1 MAHSQISIQAQRC
14 SDRMRQGRAGIHLKL
29 RGHCVMCRDTPKE
42 RKDAKLMVEGSSFVE
57 NIIFNNNNAWIK
69 IYDCLSYV
77 RLCQAPK
84 RLTHVQDTCMRRV
97 VVEKCS
103 FMCIYIYIYVCVC
116 IYLFVYL
123 VIHICNLYIY
133 LFGYACTYV
142 YRFIPIHIYI
152 WSHMYTYVYIYR

>member
-133 LFGYACTYV
+133 TYLDT
-142 YRFIPIHIYI
+142 RAHTFIDLYLYIYTYDHICIHMYIYI
-152 WSHMYTYVYIYR
+152 

>member
-14 SDRMRQGRAGIHLKL
+14 SDRMRQGQAGIHLKL

-103 FMCIYIYIYVCVC
+103 FMCVYIYIYVCVC
-116 IYLFVYL
+116 VHLCICLFSYS
-123 VIHICNLYIY
+123 HMRSLYIY
-133 LFGYACTYV
+133 
-142 YRFIPIHIYI
+142 IPIWIRVHI
-152 WSHMYTYVYIYR
+152 RL